1 MHEGLLV
8 KLGGVVDVV
17 LTIVVVVVEGGFG
30 VVVVVET
37 VFGVVVVVDTDGLNV
52 VVETVDGPHVGT
64 VELTLTVVVPV
75 ITVVSGGLTSVVVFG
90 VGGFVL
96 DFGVYFVPLVST

>member
-1 MHEGLLV
+1 MNE
-8 KLGGVVDVV
+8 VVETV
-17 LTIVVVVVEGGFG
+17 VVVVVEGGFG

-37 VFGVVVVVDTDGLNV
+37 VFGVVVVVDTDGWNV
-52 VVETVDGPHVGT
+52 VVETLDGPHVGT

-96 DFGVYFVPLVST
+96 DFGVYFVPLVFT

>member
-1 MHEGLLV
+1 MVDTRE
-8 KLGGVVDVV
+8 GGVVKLKVSDECLRLVS
-17 LTIVVVVVEGGFG
+17 LEGIALVVVVVGE
-30 VVVVVET
+30 
-37 VFGVVVVVDTDGLNV
+37 VDTEGLNV

>member
-1 MHEGLLV
+1 VIETV
-8 KLGGVVDVV
+8 SVPD
-17 LTIVVVVVEGGFG
+17 G
-30 VVVVVET
+30 VVVGGE
-37 VFGVVVVVDTDGLNV
+37 VDTEGLNV

-96 DFGVYFVPLVST
+96 DFGVYFVPLVFT